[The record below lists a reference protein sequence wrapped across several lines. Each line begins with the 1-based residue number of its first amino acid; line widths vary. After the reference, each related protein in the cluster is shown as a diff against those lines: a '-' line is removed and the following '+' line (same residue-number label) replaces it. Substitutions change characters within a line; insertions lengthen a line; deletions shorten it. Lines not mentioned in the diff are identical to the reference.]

1 MAHDLQDA
9 VGDTTSTT
17 GTSDFVIDGV
27 ALTGCVSFASALT
40 NGLTYGYRCETS
52 DKTSW
57 EVGSGTW
64 TSATSTLSRT
74 TVSRSSNGNAKVSFA
89 AGAKSIGIVIQ
100 AQDFIADVATA
111 THAATSKATPVDADE
126 LPLVDSAASNVLKKL
141 TWANLKATLKTYFD
155 SLTTT
160 LTNKRITARVLSE
173 AFSATP
179 TINTDNY
186 DEYHATAMSGAIT
199 SMTTNLTGTPVT
211 GDILVCEFTD
221 NGTARAITW
230 GTSFESSTVALPTTT
245 VISALLTV
253 TLKWNAVTSK
263 WRCVGVA

>member
-27 ALTGCVSFASALT
+27 ALVGCVAFASALT

-74 TVSRSSNGNAKVSFA
+74 TVSRSSNGGAKVSFA
-89 AGAKSIGIVIQ
+89 SGAKSIGIVIQ
-100 AQDFIADVATA
+100 AQDFTA
-111 THAATSKATPVDADE
+111 FIT
-126 LPLVDSAASNVLKKL
+126 AS
-141 TWANLKATLKTYFD
+141 
-155 SLTTT
+155 TTNT

-211 GDILVCEFTD
+211 GDILICEFTD

-230 GTSFESSTVALPTTT
+230 GTSFESSTVSLPTTT
-245 VISALLTV
+245 VISTLLTV
-253 TLKWNAVTSK
+253 TLKWNAATSK